1 MRAIVLGNSV
11 RTMAISRVLS
21 ATVMAACALLAVACG
36 SPSSTLF
43 SSSGIANGS
52 AGQTALAG
60 SANGGSDSGGGGA
73 SGGDAGAGGNVDHAG
88 AGNVAGSSA
97 AGSAAA
103 GAPESG
109 GTGGTSGTAGSAPA
123 QPSACDGKLVV
134 PDAMIADFEAG
145 VAGWS
150 GYLGSNAVQVDTVH
164 PGANDTD
171 QALRFSG
178 GNAATSGVFHRMLCT
193 DVSGFDGIEFWAK
206 GQDAGSHVRFLAVIP
221 ATDPIAGG
229 GDCDG
234 KAGQCSDHPGML
246 FTFNK
251 QWELHRVAFADLKQ
265 YGWGAKASFN
275 SVLNAVL
282 WINDGPVQDFD
293 FSIDEVTLYKAATK

>member
-1 MRAIVLGNSV
+1 MRAIVVAPAVPASTTSLALTAHASLFG
-11 RTMAISRVLS
+11 AVLI
-21 ATVMAACALLAVACG
+21 VGCG
-36 SPSSTLF
+36 TPSSTLF

-60 SANGGSDSGGGGA
+60 SANGGSVTSNGGA
-73 SGGDAGAGGNVDHAG
+73 SAGDSDAGGSVDHGGVSNA
-88 AGNVAGSSA
+88 AGSSA
-97 AGSAAA
+97 AGAAAA
-103 GAPESG
+103 GAPAAG
-109 GTGGTSGTAGSAPA
+109 GMSGTAGAPPA

-134 PDAMIADFEAG
+134 PDALIADFEDG

-150 GYLGSNAVQVDTVH
+150 GYLGSNPAQVDIAH
-164 PGANDTD
+164 PGANNTG

-178 GNAATSGVFHRMLCT
+178 GNAATSGVFHRMLCS

-206 GQDAGSHVRFLAVIP
+206 GQDGGSHVRFLAVIP

-246 FTFNK
+246 LMFNK

-282 WINDGPVQDFD
+282 WINDGPVQTFD
-293 FSIDEVTLYKAATK
+293 FSIDEVALYKDATNQ